1 MIMSA
6 GVQTAANK
14 NERSLISLSDIYATD
29 TVLKEDWLKILFFY
43 FLFDELK
50 ERTTLQTNKKKSAL
64 GSGFK
69 GLNEDIKCVTKT

>member
-1 MIMSA
+1 MFMSA
-6 GVQTAANK
+6 GVQTAANM

-29 TVLKEDWLKILFFY
+29 TVLKEDRLKSLFFY
-43 FLFDELK
+43 LFDELK

-64 GSGFK
+64 GSVFK